1 MVISLIVA
9 VAANRVIGRDNK
21 LPWRL
26 PNDLRRFRALTMGKP
41 LVMGRKTYESIGR
54 PLDGRHN
61 IVVSRNPDYRAE
73 GCTVV
78 HSPEA
83 ALAAAAG
90 AAELFVIGGAELYAQ
105 FLPQAHRLYLTLVHA
120 HVAGDTYFPPIVES
134 QWREIEREEHQADG
148 RHAYAYSLLVLE
160 RSGNQTGGAPA

>member
-9 VAANRVIGRDNK
+9 MAANRVIGRDNK

-41 LVMGRKTYESIGR
+41 LVMGRKTFESIGR

-83 ALAAAAG
+83 ALAAAVPAE
-90 AAELFVIGGAELYAQ
+90 ELFVAGGAELYAQ
-105 FLPQAHRLYLTLVHA
+105 FLPQAHCLYLTLVHA
-120 HVAGDTYFPPIVES
+120 HVQGDTYFPAFDQS
-134 QWREIEREEHQADG
+134 QWREIEREEHRADG
-148 RHAYAYSLLVLE
+148 RHAYAYSFLILE
-160 RSGNQTGGAPA
+160 HTTR

>member
-9 VAANRVIGRDNK
+9 MAANRVIGRDNK

-41 LVMGRKTYESIGR
+41 LVMGRKTFESIGR

-83 ALAAAAG
+83 ALAAAVPAE
-90 AAELFVIGGAELYAQ
+90 ELFVAGGAELYAQ
-105 FLPQAHRLYLTLVHA
+105 FLPRAHRLYLTLVHA
-120 HVAGDTYFPPIVES
+120 RVEGDTFFPTYDES
-134 QWREIEREEHQADG
+134 QWREIEREDHQADG
-148 RHAYAYSLLVLE
+148 RHAYAYSFLVLE
-160 RSGNQTGGAPA
+160 HTTR

>member
-1 MVISLIVA
+1 VVISLIVA
-9 VAANRVIGRDNK
+9 MGANRVIGRDNK

-61 IVVSRNPDYRAE
+61 IVVTRNPHYRAE

-78 HSPEA
+78 HSPKA
-83 ALAAAAG
+83 AMAAAAP
-90 AAELFVIGGAELYAQ
+90 AEELFVAGGAELYAH

-120 HVAGDTYFPPIVES
+120 QVEGDTYFPLFDES
-134 QWREIEREEHQADG
+134 QWRELEREDHQADG
-148 RHAYAYSLLVLE
+148 RHAYAYSFLVLE
-160 RSGNQTGGAPA
+160 RMAS